1 MGQEIG
7 GSHFKKQDFQRFFT
21 HLKLETELLGQWFS
35 EQRFDNSRWVAGFE
49 LEAWLVD
56 KHCLPA
62 PLNAEFLQAMDNP
75 SLSPELASFNVE
87 FNYTPRE
94 LRGNLLS
101 LTRAEMTDTWQKSRQ
116 TANQLE
122 SQLIMIGILPTVD
135 ETHLTMQH
143 MSSMNRYRALNQQ
156 VLRLREGR
164 PLELNIQGA
173 DHFRASHSNVMFES
187 AATSFQIHLQVPLQ
201 LAVRAYNASII
212 VSAATVAVSANSPFL
227 CGKDLW
233 AETRVPLFEQA
244 VEAGGYEPAAHGP
257 MRRVTFGSGYLHES
271 VFECFSENLEHY
283 PVLLPELIEDPPE
296 RFSHVRLHN
305 GTLWRWNRPLIGF
318 ANNHAHIRIEHRV
331 MPAGPSVID
340 AVANAAFYFGL
351 VSHLMRRD
359 IPPETQLPFNLAR
372 DNFYNVAKFA
382 YDGHM
387 VWLDGNKSSIRTLI
401 LKELLPIAAQGLA
414 SAGIDSQDIMTYLG
428 IIEQRTNTACNGAAW
443 QRAFT
448 ARHGK
453 DMQRL
458 TEAYIERQNSGLPVH
473 EWSL

>member
-1 MGQEIG
+1 
-7 GSHFKKQDFQRFFT
+7 
-21 HLKLETELLGQWFS
+21 
-35 EQRFDNSRWVAGFE
+35 
-49 LEAWLVD
+49 
-56 KHCLPA
+56 
-62 PLNAEFLQAMDNP
+62 
-75 SLSPELASFNVE
+75 
-87 FNYTPRE
+87 
-94 LRGNLLS
+94 
-101 LTRAEMTDTWQKSRQ
+101 
-116 TANQLE
+116 
-122 SQLIMIGILPTVD
+122 MIGILPTVD
-135 ETHLTMQH
+135 ESHLTMQH
-143 MSSMNRYRALNQQ
+143 MSVMNRYRALNEQ

-173 DHFRASHSNVMFES
+173 EHFRVSHSNVMFES
-187 AATSFQIHLQVPLQ
+187 AATSFQIHFQVPAQ

-212 VSAATVAVSANSPFL
+212 VSAATVAVAANSPYL

-244 VEAGGYEPAAHGP
+244 VQAGGYEPAAHGP

-318 ANNHAHIRIEHRV
+318 SNNHTHIRIEHRV

-351 VSHLMRRD
+351 VNHLMRRD

-372 DNFYNVAKFA
+372 DNFYNAAKFA

-414 SAGIDSQDIMTYLG
+414 SAGIDTQDVMTYLG
-428 IIEQRTNTACNGAAW
+428 IIEQRTNSARNGAAW

-448 ARHGK
+448 ARYGRNT
-453 DMQRL
+453 QNL